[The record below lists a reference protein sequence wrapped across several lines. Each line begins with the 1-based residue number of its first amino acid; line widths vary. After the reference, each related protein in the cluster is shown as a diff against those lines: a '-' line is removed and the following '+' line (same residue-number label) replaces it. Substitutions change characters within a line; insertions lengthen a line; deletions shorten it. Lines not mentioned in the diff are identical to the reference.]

1 MSGSTITSSSTSGG
15 VPVVVENIPGSQ
27 SAAFMIGVATG
38 SRDEHPEIFGLSHLL
53 EHTVFRETE
62 TRDSYQMAKE
72 MEGAGGELNAF
83 TGREMTAFYGIT
95 IKETAPTAMD
105 MVGDIVAHPKINE
118 EDTELEK
125 KIVLQ
130 ELSMIRN
137 EPDSYIHDLFES
149 TLWRGHALSQDE
161 GGDEKVVA
169 GLTSA
174 DLRAYYEEKYLIPNL
189 AVYAAGAIDVDETV
203 RWAEEVGTLSIVHTN
218 DSHGGYGFTDAS
230 GAPVGYYA
238 AVAGLAQSVDADLVL
253 DAGDTFHGDSF
264 ATITNGES
272 VARLMAAAGY
282 DATTPGNHDWSYGSA
297 QLLALSAQVPV
308 LASNVLG
315 ADGEPYFQTPYV
327 VRDVTLDDGETIQVG
342 VLGVIDEAFY
352 TSTPSYNVAGLTF
365 ADPVAYANEAAE
377 ELRTEQGCEL
387 VVVITHNADPQ
398 ELAEKSEGIDAVIA
412 GHEHVL
418 IDDVVTSADGTEV
431 PVVEAD
437 SHIGYVGELEL
448 TVDRAEDGTYSVAAH
463 EETAHTAESL
473 AAVADADI
481 TALTMEIMAENE
493 DVLLEPVGESSQAYP
508 YPDADY
514 DIPAPGGWEMVR
526 TEDTP
531 IGHVITA
538 SYLSVTGADLAFENA
553 GGIRG
558 GVHEG
563 TVTKGD
569 LVSISPYGNTLSTYQ
584 MTGQQILD
592 VLETSL
598 EISSQCRDVLAQQL
612 EALEAGEDP
621 MQYTW
626 PDNSGSVLVSGG
638 ATMKIDWS
646 KPQGERIRSISVGG
660 QALDPVRT
668 YTVAMN
674 SYLPGC
680 DEYPLFAT
688 LASVQDFGTCEQAL
702 RSFIGQDGWEAQ
714 VYELSG
720 TVSYIEAEEQE
731 EPEPADPEERPDEK
745 PETGPKDEE
754 KPEQMPD
761 AKPTTKPST
770 ERIPATGDPASALG
784 LAVLLGSGATSVA
797 AGVRM
802 RRAPSRRPSRI
813 A

>member
-1 MSGSTITSSSTSGG
+1 MRNVTRRVI
-15 VPVVVENIPGSQ
+15 VVLT
-27 SAAFMIGVATG
+27 ALVAVVTVA
-38 SRDEHPEIFGLSHLL
+38 LSC
-53 EHTVFRETE
+53 
-62 TRDSYQMAKE
+62 
-72 MEGAGGELNAF
+72 
-83 TGREMTAFYGIT
+83 
-95 IKETAPTAMD
+95 PTA
-105 MVGDIVAHPKINE
+105 
-118 EDTELEK
+118 
-125 KIVLQ
+125 
-130 ELSMIRN
+130 
-137 EPDSYIHDLFES
+137 
-149 TLWRGHALSQDE
+149 AL
-161 GGDEKVVA
+161 
-169 GLTSA
+169 
-174 DLRAYYEEKYLIPNL
+174 
-189 AVYAAGAIDVDETV
+189 
-203 RWAEEVGTLSIVHTN
+203 AEEVGTVSIVHTN
-218 DSHGGYGFTDAS
+218 DSHGGYGFTDES

-272 VARLMAAAGY
+272 IARLMAAAGY
-282 DATTPGNHDWSYGSA
+282 AATTPGNHDWSYGSE
-297 QLLALSAQVPV
+297 QLLTLSAQVPV
-308 LASNVLG
+308 LAANVLG
-315 ADGEPYFQTPYV
+315 ADGAPYFQTPYV
-327 VRDVTLDDGETIQVG
+327 VKDVTLDSSETIQVG

-352 TSTPSYNVAGLTF
+352 TSTPSYNVEGLTF
-365 ADPVAYANEAAE
+365 ADPVAYANEIAE
-377 ELRTEQGCEL
+377 KLRTQEGCEL
-387 VVVITHNADPQ
+387 VVAITHNADPQ
-398 ELAEKSEGIDAVIA
+398 GFARESEGIDAVIA
-412 GHEHVL
+412 GHEHIL

-431 PVVEAD
+431 PVVEAG

-448 TVDRAEDGTYSVAAH
+448 TVDRAEDGTYSVSAH
-463 EETAHTAESL
+463 METAHTAASL
-473 AAVADADI
+473 AAIADASVTD
-481 TALTMEIMAENE
+481 LTMEIMAENE
-493 DVLLEPVGESSQAYP
+493 GVLEEAVGQSSQAYP
-508 YPDADY
+508 FPDADY

-538 SYLSVTGADLAFENA
+538 SYLATTGADLAFENA

-558 GVHEG
+558 GVPEG

-592 VLETSL
+592 VLEHSL
-598 EISSQCRDVLAQQL
+598 EISSQCREVLAKQL

-638 ATMKIDWS
+638 ATMEIDWS
-646 KPQGERIRSISVGG
+646 KPQGERIRSITVGG
-660 QALDPVRT
+660 AALDPTRT

-680 DEYPLFAT
+680 DDYPLFAT
-688 LASVQDFGTCEQAL
+688 LTAVQDFGTCEQAL
-702 RSFIGQDGWEAQ
+702 RALIGQDGWEGQ

-720 TVSYIEAEEQE
+720 TVSYIEGEEQE

-754 KPEQMPD
+754 KPEAKPEQMSD

-770 ERIPATGDPASALG
+770 EMVPATGEPASALG

-797 AGVRM
+797 VGVRM
-802 RRAPSRRPSRI
+802 RRLTSRRSSRT